1 MEMLDQPTAP
11 AKETSLGE
19 ERWTLEC
26 GNVTIVTAPGYEDL
40 ESSDN
45 WQVTLPHCPPLCR
58 RMKPCGNIFEA
69 AGPPHCAGPFWS
81 AINKSLLVCSSN
93 FYKACR
99 PGFGRL
105 KRVCNFDP
113 AEAAIEF
120 DEQELVETVMTLKAK
135 VETLTNK
142 K

>member
-40 ESSDN
+40 EPSDN

-69 AGPPHCAGPFWS
+69 AGPPHCAVPSGQPSTSHCSYAAATSTRRVVLVS
-81 AINKSLLVCSSN
+81 AGSS
-93 FYKACR
+93 ASATSIQPRR
-99 PGFGRL
+99 PLNSTSRSSSKL
-105 KRVCNFDP
+105 
-113 AEAAIEF
+113 
-120 DEQELVETVMTLKAK
+120 
-135 VETLTNK
+135 
-142 K
+142 